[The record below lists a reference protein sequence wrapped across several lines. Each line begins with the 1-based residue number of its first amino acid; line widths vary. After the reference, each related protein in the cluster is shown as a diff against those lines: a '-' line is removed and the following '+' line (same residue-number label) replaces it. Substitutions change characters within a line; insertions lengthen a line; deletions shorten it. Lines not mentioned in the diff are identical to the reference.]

1 MLKSSSL
8 LEGLPLFLMG
18 EMGILDTNNCVVTGG
33 GREEI
38 GGGCLDPWLVWEVW
52 CVFQVSFLTFI
63 FGSDQSDN
71 HSAMT

>member
-38 GGGCLDPWLVWEVW
+38 GGGRLDPWLMWEGYGV
-52 CVFQVSFLTFI
+52 CSKFL
-63 FGSDQSDN
+63 S
-71 HSAMT
+71 